1 MKPSTAIPAAH
12 GHSQRLIVLFVI
24 LTSALLFTGC
34 AGTNFNY
41 ADAKKVTPGMT
52 TDQVVA
58 TMGSKPYA
66 TEVHGEETVFVWVYG
81 NLAGQVKQV
90 RVRFDKEGHV
100 IAAPVVP

>member
-1 MKPSTAIPAAH
+1 MKRITSLLLGLAI
-12 GHSQRLIVLFVI
+12 SLVF
-24 LTSALLFTGC
+24 FGC

-41 ADAKKVTPGMT
+41 ADARQIQTGMT

-58 TMGSKPYA
+58 TMKCQPYV
-66 TEVHGEETVFVWVYG
+66 TEVHGEETHFIWVYG

-100 IAAPVVP
+100 IAPPVVP